1 MHDVTLTS
9 DGIHVN
15 RIESQSLAR
24 RWKYAHTPLAAEV
37 VVLVFGDSPS
47 QVHGGIMKHHAGERQ
62 EEDAKMTTF
71 YESLTWACRAKESAH
86 HAS

>member
-1 MHDVTLTS
+1 MHDVTLSS

-24 RWKYAHTPLAAEV
+24 RWKYAHTHLAAEA

-47 QVHGGIMKHHAGERQ
+47 QVHGGIMKHHAGVFSKPLERQ
-62 EEDAKMTTF
+62 EEDAKDDD
-71 YESLTWACRAKESAH
+71 LL
-86 HAS
+86 